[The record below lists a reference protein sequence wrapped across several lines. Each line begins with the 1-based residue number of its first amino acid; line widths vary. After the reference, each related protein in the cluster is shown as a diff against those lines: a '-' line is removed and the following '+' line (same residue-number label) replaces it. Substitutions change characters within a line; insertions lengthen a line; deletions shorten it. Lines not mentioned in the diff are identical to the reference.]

1 MKHEKVTAQGISI
14 SQSAKDTIIEDT
26 LQKVRSY
33 LESFDSSF
41 EDAVAQSAVG
51 IPTMDQVE
59 TIWGNLSDYTREAYS
74 EMVSEYLSSLD
85 EKKVIESKKESI

>member
-1 MKHEKVTAQGISI
+1 MKNEEVTAQGVIS
-14 SQSAKDTIIEDT
+14 SQSAKDAIIEGT

-59 TIWGNLSDYTREAYS
+59 TIWGNLSEYTREAYS
-74 EMVSEYLSSLD
+74 ETVSEYLNSLD
-85 EKKVIESKKESI
+85 EKKVVASKKASI

>member
-1 MKHEKVTAQGISI
+1 MKHEEVTARGVIS
-14 SQSAKDTIIEDT
+14 SQSAKDAIIEGT
-26 LQKVRSY
+26 LRKVRSY

-59 TIWGNLSDYTREAYS
+59 TIWGNLSEYTREAYS
-74 EMVSEYLSSLD
+74 ETVSEYLNSLD
-85 EKKVIESKKESI
+85 EKKVVASKKASI